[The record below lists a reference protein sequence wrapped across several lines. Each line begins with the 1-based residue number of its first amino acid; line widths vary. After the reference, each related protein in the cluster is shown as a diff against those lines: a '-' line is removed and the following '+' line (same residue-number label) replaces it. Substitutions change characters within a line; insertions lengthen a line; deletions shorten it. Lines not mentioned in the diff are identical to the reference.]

1 MEEYKGFIQI
11 HRQMVNWEWYDD
23 TVTKCVF
30 LHLLLTANFKATKW
44 HGVNLKP
51 GELIASYGSLANKLK
66 MGVQQIR
73 TAIDKLKL
81 TGEITVKSTN
91 RFSVITIVNWDKF
104 QSNFQ
109 NATSKKT
116 NRLTNKQQ
124 STNKQVTNKQQ
135 QMNND
140 NNVNNENKST
150 LTRGL
155 TPAGKYEDKP
165 WCGTNERVF

>member
-44 HGVNLKP
+44 HGVDLKP

-66 MGVQQIR
+66 MGVQQVR

-81 TGEITVKSTN
+81 TGEITVKPTN
-91 RFSVITIVNWDKF
+91 RFSVITIVNWEKF

-109 NATSKKT
+109 KATSRKT
-116 NRLTNKQQ
+116 SKVTNKQQ
-124 STNKQVTNKQQ
+124 STNKQVTNRQQ

-155 TPAGKYEDKP
+155 TPAGEYEDKP

>member
-44 HGVNLKP
+44 QGVDLKP
-51 GELIASYGSLANKLK
+51 GELITSYGNLSKRLQLSVK
-66 MGVQQIR
+66 QIR
-73 TAIDKLKL
+73 TALNKLKR
-81 TGEITVKSTN
+81 TGEVAIKTSN
-91 RFSVITIVNWDKF
+91 RFSVITLVNWDKY
-104 QSNFQ
+104 QSKQSQ
-109 NATSKKT
+109 NLSKRASQWAPKGQAEG
-116 NRLTNKQQ
+116 KQRA
-124 STNKQVTNKQQ
+124 SKGQ

-155 TPAGKYEDKP
+155 TPAGEYEDKP